1 MHLID
6 SALIAFGILI
16 SITMYSGV
24 IISDHPRARSYLR
37 ENMGA
42 PFIIAF
48 VVLLLSAAIM
58 FSLND
63 AYWAN
68 LLSEYAYFAIL
79 IGVILQAVSLKTG
92 KRDG

>member
-1 MHLID
+1 MPLKGHMHLID

-58 FSLND
+58 FSLPKNRQ
-63 AYWAN
+63 ARWIT
-68 LLSEYAYFAIL
+68 LIL
-79 IGVILQAVSLKTG
+79 FEAL
-92 KRDG
+92 